1 MSTKHESGD
10 LMDGVKGIRT
20 LLMDGKLLLMEVG
33 PQDAVLTVD
42 LNDPDQAKELAAWL
56 DCLRVMVQQTFY
68 P

>member
-1 MSTKHESGD
+1 MSVKHESGD
-10 LMDGVKGIRT
+10 LMVGVKGIRT

-42 LNDPDQAKELAAWL
+42 LNDPVQARELAAWL
-56 DCLRVMVQQTFY
+56 DCLRCMIGS